1 MDDILVLA
9 VFGISALLVPVW
21 LLLEWRRRA
30 RERARLN
37 EAMFKSE
44 VGRGARMSDGDEERD
59 DRDLPRGEYDSPART
74 PEDEGR
80 SNGGEG

>member
-21 LLLEWRRRA
+21 LLLEWRRRV

-37 EAMFKSE
+37 EELFKSE

-59 DRDLPRGEYDSPART
+59 GRDLPRREYDSPART
-74 PEDEGR
+74 PEDEAR
-80 SNGGEG
+80 NNGGEG